1 MYCEIVNK
9 TTLVTTSHRYN
20 TSHSYNFCDEN
31 YIYKAHILYPYI
43 DRTLDCFHVLSIVNS
58 ALMYIGDEMQISL

>member
-9 TTLVTTSHRYN
+9 TTLVTTYN

-31 YIYKAHILYPYI
+31 YIYKANVLYTYI

-58 ALMYIGDEMQISL
+58 ALMYIEDEMQISL